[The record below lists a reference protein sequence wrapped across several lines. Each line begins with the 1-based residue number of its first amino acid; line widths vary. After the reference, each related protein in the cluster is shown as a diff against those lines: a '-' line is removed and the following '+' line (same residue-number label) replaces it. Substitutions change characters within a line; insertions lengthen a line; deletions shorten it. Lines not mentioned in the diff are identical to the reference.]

1 MYRLAHYVNMS
12 SLYICKDCISY
23 LRIQN
28 INVTTLLMPLPITL
42 LAFDPAIIDRLALPA
57 YSRVLLVANITRLSM
72 KPSTLTDFLAP
83 FRTVC
88 IVHFGA
94 VIVVTG
100 KMFGD
105 IEGLSGHDTKEV
117 VVRIIATKGLTTY
130 DACNVENLAVMT
142 AAIFKPNSTGYFVI
156 C

>member
-1 MYRLAHYVNMS
+1 MNNLS
-12 SLYICKDCISY
+12 GLSLFRISY
-23 LRIQN
+23 LRVKDV
-28 INVTTLLMPLPITL
+28 NVTTLFVSLPITL
-42 LAFDPAIIDRLALPA
+42 LTLISTIVDRFTLPA
-57 YSRVLLVANITRLSM
+57 HGRVLLATNITRLGM
-72 KPSTLTDFLAP
+72 KASTLTDFLTP

-94 VIVVTG
+94 MIVVTG

-105 IEGLSGHDTKEV
+105 IEGLLGHDTKEV
-117 VVRIIATKGLTTY
+117 VIRIIATKGLATHET
-130 DACNVENLAVMT
+130 CNVESLAVMT